1 MKKGIQ
7 SSHYCPDLPFGSD
20 PLRVRLFVTGILPS
34 AICLESNMKEEHYL
48 LDLRIMIQ
56 PILTAQS
63 QFALHIV
70 HVSIFEKRLVGET
83 KSLSTRTHAKCFVD
97 IILPSN

>member
-1 MKKGIQ
+1 MK
-7 SSHYCPDLPFGSD
+7 
-20 PLRVRLFVTGILPS
+20 VRLFVTVILLSP
-34 AICLESNMKEEHYL
+34 ICVESNMKEKHYL
-48 LDLRIMIQ
+48 LDLRIMIH

-70 HVSIFEKRLVGET
+70 HESIFEKRLVGET